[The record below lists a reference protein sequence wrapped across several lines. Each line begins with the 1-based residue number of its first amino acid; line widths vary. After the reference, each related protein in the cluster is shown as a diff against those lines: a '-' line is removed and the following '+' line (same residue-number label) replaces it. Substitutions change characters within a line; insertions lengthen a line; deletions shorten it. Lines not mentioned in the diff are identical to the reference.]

1 MKQGIN
7 LGRPPA
13 GSIRPLIALVVAA
26 GAAALALGFLY
37 HRSRVEAAS
46 LASEVASLSESLIEP
61 PAALSADRERF
72 VAARLRLALDS
83 GALGT
88 VSPTALL
95 RLVEKAL
102 PEGVVVGRLSFNAS
116 PQQSL
121 TLDAVA
127 LGGDLVTEL
136 QRRLSAA
143 PLVSSTGLLEE
154 RRLADGRVA
163 VRIQVGLERR

>member
-13 GSIRPLIALVVAA
+13 RSMRPVAALLVAA
-26 GAAALALGFLY
+26 GAAALALAFLH
-37 HRSRVEAAS
+37 HRSRAEVDS
-46 LASEVASLSESLIEP
+46 LGAEVASLSESIIESRAGSSP
-61 PAALSADRERF
+61 DRER

-83 GALGT
+83 GTLRT
-88 VSPTALL
+88 VPPTAVL
-95 RLVEKAL
+95 RLVESAL
-102 PEGVVVGRLSFNAS
+102 PEGVVLGRFSFSAS

-127 LGGDLVTEL
+127 PGGDLVTEL

-143 PLVSSTGLLEE
+143 PYVNSTDLLEE

-163 VRIQVGLERR
+163 VRVQVGLERQ